1 MHRKLVN
8 WRVRGGSHNEKVTV
22 NFGAEPFRF
31 DLAAMVQEEAE
42 QQAAAVQR
50 CDEPPRCLFCWA
62 CRPSHVAPTASMSG
76 RKHST
81 SG

>member
-1 MHRKLVN
+1 MACA
-8 WRVRGGSHNEKVTV
+8 RGDSHNEKVTV

-50 CDEPPRCLFCWA
+50 CDDLHRARALL
-62 CRPSHVAPTASMSG
+62 R
-76 RKHST
+76 
-81 SG
+81 

>member
-1 MHRKLVN
+1 MHCKLKI
-8 WRVRGGSHNEKVTV
+8 WRVRSGSHNEKVTV

-50 CDEPPRCLFCWA
+50 CNKPPRCLFCWA
-62 CRPSHVAPTASMSG
+62 GCPNRVAPTASLSG
-76 RKHST
+76 CKHSA